1 MAAVQPLAFKHAT
14 SNGYVHAYRSGS
26 VVALY
31 NSLNLNAAFIRD
43 VPEDVPGTGSYDC
56 LTPADAEKL
65 HELGLDLRS
74 GWHGATQL
82 INGLQARAVS
92 EGITT
97 VYFIPAMACNY
108 RCKYCEFIQEFP
120 ETTNYQKMTTSQ
132 ARELVDTYYRMSA
145 AASPRSRDFV
155 FFGGEPFMAPD
166 IIEYVLKYIRDER
179 GDQDINITTFTN
191 GSLITDEIAATC
203 ARYNVYAIV
212 SMDGPAEVN
221 DRARVDLGFNPSTQ
235 KTIRGYRKLQKAG
248 CRMGISIM
256 VGRHNVD
263 SLSQSVR
270 WLINELKPDE
280 IGIAG
285 VFHPLKRQKNP
296 FQAEAD
302 RVISA
307 LVETYIACRERGVY
321 VDQVARRM
329 RPFVSMRPKLK
340 DCMACGGKVTATPWG
355 MEGHCEYI
363 AYFKGA
369 AKRDL
374 VQIDIA
380 GNDDESWNSR
390 SPVLKMDCQ
399 NCPALGVCGGGCP
412 YNAFQLHGNLDALDE
427 ENCDQTRLLLAWM
440 LEDLFRVCQRSSGLD
455 APAVLFPTAT
465 DREALFGSI
474 DPRDES
480 LPLKGVSRH
489 GE

>member
-1 MAAVQPLAFKHAT
+1 MAALQPLAFKHVT
-14 SNGYVHAYRSGS
+14 SNGYVHAYRNGT
-26 VVALY
+26 VTALY
-31 NSLNLNAAFIRD
+31 NSVNLNAAFVRD
-43 VPEDVPGTGSYDC
+43 VPENALDVYSSDR
-56 LTPADAEKL
+56 LAAADVERL

-74 GWHGATQL
+74 GWHGAAQL

-120 ETTNYQKMTTSQ
+120 ETAHYQKMSTVQ
-132 ARELVDTYYRMSA
+132 ARELVDTYYQMSA
-145 AASPRSRDFV
+145 SASPRSRDFV
-155 FFGGEPFMAPD
+155 FFGGEPFMAAD
-166 IIEYVLKYIRDER
+166 IILDVLKYIREDR

-191 GSLITDEIAATC
+191 GSLITDEIAAAC

-221 DRARVDLGFNPSTQ
+221 DLARVDLNFNPSTQ
-235 KTIRGYRKLQKAG
+235 RTIRGYRKLQDAG

-263 SLSQSVR
+263 SLAQSVR

-285 VFHPLKRQKNP
+285 VFHPLKRRKNP
-296 FQAEAD
+296 FQAEAE

-307 LVETYIACRERGVY
+307 LVETYIACREQGVY

-363 AYFKGA
+363 AYVKGS

-374 VQIDIA
+374 VQIEIE
-380 GNDDESWNSR
+380 GNDDESWNRR

-440 LEDLFRVCQRSSGLD
+440 LEDLYKVCERRSGLA
-455 APAVLFPTAT
+455 APNVLFPTAI

-474 DPRDES
+474 DPTDES
-480 LPLKGVSRH
+480 LPLKGISRH